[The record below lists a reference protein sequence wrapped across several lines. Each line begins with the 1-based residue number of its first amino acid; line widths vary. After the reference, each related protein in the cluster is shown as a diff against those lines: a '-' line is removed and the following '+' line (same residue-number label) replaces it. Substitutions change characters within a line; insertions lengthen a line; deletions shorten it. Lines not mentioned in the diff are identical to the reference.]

1 MTKKLDHIAIATHSI
16 DETLPFYE
24 NALGLKC
31 THIEVVENQGVRV
44 AMLPLGDIK
53 LELMEP
59 LDDTS
64 PVAKFLAKKGPGLHH
79 IAVEV
84 DSLKFSTDNVE
95 KLGGKCLYSTAYQGA
110 SNTQINFVHPKSTGG
125 VLLELVEKP

>member
-1 MTKKLDHIAIATHSI
+1 MSKKLDHIAIATHSI

-31 THIEVVENQGVRV
+31 THIEEVKDQGVRV

-59 LDDTS
+59 LDESS
-64 PVAKFLAKKGPGLHH
+64 PVAKFLTKKGPGLHH
-79 IAVEV
+79 IAVGVE
-84 DSLKFSTDNVE
+84 DLKLSTDNVE
-95 KLGGKCLYSTAYQGA
+95 KSGGKCLYSTPYNGA
-110 SNTQINFVHPKSTGG
+110 EGTQINFVHPKSTGG
-125 VLLELVEKP
+125 VLLELVEK